1 MNYDTLNAKKSEL
14 DRKPPLSAEAS
25 EDLRKKI
32 ELEMAYVGGYFDG
45 SSLTSK
51 ETAAI
56 LYEDKTVEKHSLTEH
71 IRVLNSAKVFEMIT
85 DLSKKVN
92 HQIDDSDVKNIHRIA
107 VRNLDDNN
115 GGMYRGFVINFQTGT
130 HEMPDSVRVQRLMN
144 DFGMWLF
151 SARTL
156 HPAAIAAEAHLKL
169 MSIQPFGQGNACVAR
184 SLMNL
189 ILMRHGYPPALFSR
203 RERAE
208 YWETLENAIFNND
221 REGYDKLVYRAVNRS
236 IDVYLKASE
245 KKEVEDIEQDP
256 YFLRIGQLAKECGER
271 VSTIR
276 YWTNMGL
283 LETAGKTS
291 ADYTLY
297 SSDVLPRIKQ
307 LKELKDQR
315 YTLEE
320 IKQKLREE

>member
-1 MNYDTLNAKKSEL
+1 
-14 DRKPPLSAEAS
+14 
-25 EDLRKKI
+25 
-32 ELEMAYVGGYFDG
+32 MAYVGGYFDG
-45 SSLTSK
+45 SSLTCK
-51 ETAAI
+51 ETAEI

-71 IRVLNSAKVFEMIT
+71 IRVLNSAKVFEMISE
-85 DLSKKVN
+85 LAKKVN
-92 HQIDDSDVKNIHRIA
+92 HQIDDSDVKNIHRIV

-115 GGMYRGFVINFQTGT
+115 GGMYRGFVINFQKGN
-130 HEMPDSVRVQRLMN
+130 HELPDSVRVQRMMN

-184 SLMNL
+184 FLMNL
-189 ILMRHGYPPALFSR
+189 LLMRHGYPPALFSR
-203 RERAE
+203 REKAE
-208 YWETLENAIFNND
+208 YWETLEKAIYNND
-221 REGYDKLVYRAVNRS
+221 REGYDKLVCRAVNRALELHLNAT
-236 IDVYLKASE
+236 DQ
-245 KKEVEDIEQDP
+245 KEVEVFDQEP
-256 YFLRIGQLAKECGER
+256 YFLRIGQLAKESGER

-297 SSDVLPRIKQ
+297 SSDILPRIKQ
-307 LKELKDQR
+307 LKDLKEQR

-320 IKQKLREE
+320 IRQKLQED

>member
-1 MNYDTLNAKKSEL
+1 MVYEELSVKKSEL
-14 DRKPPLSAEAS
+14 DGKTLLSAETL
-25 EDLRKKI
+25 EKLRKKI

-45 SSLTSK
+45 SSLTCK
-51 ETAAI
+51 ETAEI

-71 IRVLNSAKVFEMIT
+71 IRVLNSAKIFEMISE
-85 DLSKKVN
+85 LAKKVN

-115 GGMYRGFVINFQTGT
+115 GGMYRGFVINFQKGD
-130 HEMPDSVRVQRLMN
+130 HELPDSVRVQRMMN

-184 SLMNL
+184 FLMNL
-189 ILMRHGYPPALFSR
+189 LLMRHGYPPALFSR
-203 RERAE
+203 REKAE
-208 YWETLENAIFNND
+208 YWETLEKAIFNND
-221 REGYDKLVYRAVNRS
+221 REGYDKLICRAVNRA
-236 IDVYLKASE
+236 LELHLNATE
-245 KKEVEDIEQDP
+245 KKEVEVFDQEP
-256 YFLRIGQLAKECGER
+256 YFLRIGQLAKESGER

-297 SSDVLPRIKQ
+297 SSDILPRIKL
-307 LKELKDQR
+307 LKELKEQR

-320 IKQKLREE
+320 IRRKLQED

>member
-1 MNYDTLNAKKSEL
+1 MIYDNLNAKKSEL
-14 DRKPPLSAEAS
+14 DKKSPVSAEVS
-25 EDLRKKI
+25 EELRKKI

-45 SSLTSK
+45 SSLTCR
-51 ETAAI
+51 ETAEI
-56 LYEDKTVEKHSLTEH
+56 LYEDKTVAKHSLTEH
-71 IRVLNSAKVFEMIT
+71 IRVLNSAKAFETIAE
-85 DLSKKVN
+85 LAEKVN
-92 HQIDDSDVKNIHRIA
+92 HQIDDMDVKNIHRIV

-130 HEMPDSVRVQRLMN
+130 HEMPDSVRVQRMMN

-184 SLMNL
+184 FLMNL
-189 ILMRHGYPPALFSR
+189 LLMRHGYPPAVFSR
-203 RERAE
+203 REKAE
-208 YWETLENAIFNND
+208 YWDVLEKAIFKND
-221 REGYDKLVYRAVNRS
+221 REGYDKLICRAVNRAMEM
-236 IDVYLKASE
+236 YLKASRTSV
-245 KKEVEDIEQDP
+245 VEDIEQDP

-271 VSTIR
+271 VSTLR

-297 SSDVLPRIKQ
+297 SSDILPRIKQ
-307 LKELKDQR
+307 LKELKEQR

-320 IKQKLREE
+320 IRRKLQED

>member
-1 MNYDTLNAKKSEL
+1 MIYENLNAKKSEL
-14 DRKPPLSAEAS
+14 DQKPPLSAETLD
-25 EDLRKKI
+25 ELRKKL
-32 ELEMAYVGGYFDG
+32 ELETAYVGGYFDG
-45 SSLTSK
+45 SGLTCK
-51 ETAAI
+51 ETAKI
-56 LYEDKTVEKHSLTEH
+56 LYEDETVAGHFLREH
-71 IRVLNSAKVFEMIT
+71 IQVLNAAKAFEMISV
-85 DLSKKVN
+85 LAQKVN
-92 HQIDDSDVKNIHRIA
+92 HQIDDTDVKNIHRIV

-115 GGMYRGFVINFQTGT
+115 GGMYRGFALNFQTGT
-130 HEMPDSVRVQRLMN
+130 HELPDSIRVQRMMN

-184 SLMNL
+184 FLMNL

-203 RERAE
+203 REKTE
-208 YWETLENAIFNND
+208 YWNTLENAVFKND
-221 REGYDKLVYRAVNRS
+221 REGYDKLIYRAVNRALEL
-236 IDVYLKASE
+236 YLNTSD
-245 KKEVEDIEQDP
+245 KKEMTEIETDP

-271 VSTIR
+271 VSTLR
-276 YWTNMGL
+276 YWTSLGL

-297 SSDVLPRIKQ
+297 SSDILPRIKR

-320 IKQKLREE
+320 IRQKLQEE

>member
-1 MNYDTLNAKKSEL
+1 MIYDNLDSKKNEL
-14 DRKPPLSAEAS
+14 DQQPPLPLDLLK
-25 EDLRKKI
+25 DLRKKM
-32 ELEMAYVGGYFDG
+32 ELETAYVGGYFDG
-45 SSLTSK
+45 SRVTCK
-51 ETAAI
+51 ETAKI
-56 LYEDKTVEKHSLTEH
+56 LYEDKTVEKYSLTEH
-71 IRVLNSAKVFEMIT
+71 IRVLNAAKVFEMIAE
-85 DLSKKVN
+85 LALKVN
-92 HQIDDSDVKNIHRIA
+92 HQIDDSDVKNIHRIV

-115 GGMYRGFVINFQTGT
+115 GGMYRGFTLNFQVGS
-130 HEMPDSVRVQRLMN
+130 HELPDSIRVQRMMN

-184 SLMNL
+184 FLMNL

-203 RERAE
+203 REKAE
-208 YWETLENAIFNND
+208 YWETLEKAIFEND
-221 REGYDKLVYRAVNRS
+221 REGYDKLICRAVNRA
-236 IDVYLKASE
+236 LELHLNTAQ
-245 KKEVEDIEQDP
+245 KKEVNEVEHDP

-271 VSTIR
+271 VSTLR
-276 YWTNMGL
+276 YWTSMGL

-297 SSDVLPRIKQ
+297 SSDILPRIRR

-315 YTLEE
+315 YTLGE
-320 IKQKLREE
+320 IRRKLREE

>member
-1 MNYDTLNAKKSEL
+1 MIYENLNAKKSEL
-14 DRKPPLSAEAS
+14 DQKPPLSADVL

-32 ELEMAYVGGYFDG
+32 ELETAYVGGYFDG
-45 SSLTSK
+45 SSLTCK
-51 ETAAI
+51 ETAEI
-56 LYEDKTVEKHSLTEH
+56 LYQDKTVVGHSLTEH
-71 IRVLNSAKVFEMIT
+71 IQVLNAAKVFEMIS
-85 DLSKKVN
+85 DLAGKVN
-92 HQIDDSDVKNIHRIA
+92 HQIDDSDVKNIHRIV

-130 HEMPDSVRVQRLMN
+130 HELPDSVRVQRMMN

-184 SLMNL
+184 FLMNL

-203 RERAE
+203 REKAE
-208 YWETLENAIFNND
+208 YWETLEKAVFNND
-221 REGYDKLVYRAVNRS
+221 REGYDKLIYRAVNRA
-236 IDVYLKASE
+236 LELHLNAKE
-245 KKEVEDIEQDP
+245 KKEVGEIEQDP

-271 VSTIR
+271 VSTLR

-297 SSDVLPRIKQ
+297 SSDILPRIKR

-320 IKQKLREE
+320 IRRKLRDE

>member
-1 MNYDTLNAKKSEL
+1 MIYEDLSVKKSEL
-14 DRKPPLSAEAS
+14 DRKTPLSAETL
-25 EDLRKKI
+25 EKLRKKI

-45 SSLTSK
+45 SSLTCK
-51 ETAAI
+51 ETAEI

-71 IRVLNSAKVFEMIT
+71 IRVLNSAKVFEMISE
-85 DLSKKVN
+85 LAKKVN
-92 HQIDDSDVKNIHRIA
+92 HQIDDSDVKNIHRIV

-115 GGMYRGFVINFQTGT
+115 GGMYRGFIINFQKGN
-130 HEMPDSVRVQRLMN
+130 HELPDSVRIQRMMN

-184 SLMNL
+184 FLMNL
-189 ILMRHGYPPALFSR
+189 LLMRHGYPPALFSR
-203 RERAE
+203 REKAE
-208 YWETLENAIFNND
+208 YWETLEKAIYNND
-221 REGYDKLVYRAVNRS
+221 REGYDKLVCRAVNRALELHLNAT
-236 IDVYLKASE
+236 DQ
-245 KKEVEDIEQDP
+245 KEVEVFDQEP
-256 YFLRIGQLAKECGER
+256 YFLRIGQLAKESGER

-297 SSDVLPRIKQ
+297 SSDILPRIKQ
-307 LKELKDQR
+307 LKDLKEQR

-320 IKQKLREE
+320 IRQKLQED